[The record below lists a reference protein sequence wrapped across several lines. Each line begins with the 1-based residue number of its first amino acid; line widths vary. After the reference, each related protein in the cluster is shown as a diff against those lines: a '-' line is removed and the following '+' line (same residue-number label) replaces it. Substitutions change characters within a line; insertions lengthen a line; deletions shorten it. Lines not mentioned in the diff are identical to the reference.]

1 MNKFRALSLLEL
13 LFTIAI
19 TTLVLT
25 LGVPSFLGAQ
35 KTMQLKGAAELSYFL
50 LQQAR
55 AQAISRRQNIAAIF
69 QSGSDWCI
77 ALSDAGECNCQIAGN
92 CLVAGIE
99 HKINA
104 TDFRLV
110 HLEDVRFGADR
121 LAIFDGVR
129 GLAIGNAGST
139 IVSDGDTALKLIVS
153 NMGRIRLCVASGEV
167 SGYKPC

>member
-1 MNKFRALSLLEL
+1 MHQHRALSLLEL

-25 LGVPSFLGAQ
+25 LGVPTFLGAQ

-55 AQAISRRQNIAAIF
+55 SQAISRRQAIATVF
-69 QSGSDWCI
+69 QAGSNWCI
-77 ALSDAGECNCQIAGN
+77 ALSDAGACDCQVAGN
-92 CLVAGIE
+92 CLVSGVE
-99 HKINA
+99 HKIAA

-110 HLEDVRFGADR
+110 HLDDIRFGADR

-139 IVSDGDTALKLIVS
+139 IISDGDNALKLIVS
-153 NMGRIRLCVASGEV
+153 NMGRVRLCVARGAV